1 MAVVLVIGVLLC
13 LAGVVL
19 LMNLA
24 GAGDFVMRHVTSR
37 YLGSLPP
44 GFANTKRG
52 FRVYSILVIS
62 IGAVFLGVG
71 VAASSVLPG
80 AALVVAGVIAFV
92 VTSVIALRGEADVVT
107 EKR

>member
-1 MAVVLVIGVLLC
+1 MVVVIGVLLC

-19 LMNLA
+19 LLNLA
-24 GAGDFVMRHVTSR
+24 GAGDFAMRHVTSR

-44 GFANTKRG
+44 GYANTKRG

-71 VAASSVLPG
+71 AAASWVLPG
-80 AALVVAGVIAFV
+80 VALIVAGVVAFV
-92 VTSVIALRGEADVVT
+92 VTSMIALRGEADVVR

>member
-1 MAVVLVIGVLLC
+1 MVLVIGVLLC